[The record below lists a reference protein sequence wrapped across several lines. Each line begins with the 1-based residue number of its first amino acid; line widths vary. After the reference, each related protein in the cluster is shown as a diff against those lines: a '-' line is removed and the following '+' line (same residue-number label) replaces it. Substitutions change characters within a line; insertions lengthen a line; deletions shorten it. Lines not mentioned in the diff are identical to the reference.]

1 MHISR
6 DSVFMVADLF
16 SLQFIES
23 EAAMIKDFSII
34 FFPPRILP
42 CFPSFSFSKIELT
55 GSTVQASRI
64 QLRIRLHL
72 HMS

>member
-55 GSTVQASRI
+55 CCRPRGRKESDTTE
-64 QLRIRLHL
+64 RLN
-72 HMS
+72 